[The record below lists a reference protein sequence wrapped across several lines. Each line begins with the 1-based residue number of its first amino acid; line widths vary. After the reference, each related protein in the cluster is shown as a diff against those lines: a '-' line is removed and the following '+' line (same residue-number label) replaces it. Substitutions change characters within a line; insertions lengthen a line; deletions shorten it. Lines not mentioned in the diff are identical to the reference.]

1 MFKRHRCRGGEDDDG
16 DDTAA
21 TTDETQPRVTK
32 MRRRPVRRKMPQP
45 PKKRLITVTEE
56 SIKAAA
62 AAGPRLRRGRPR
74 KAKTISSQD
83 NNVIVIQPL
92 TSAGGKADMT
102 PGTTVVTTAG
112 VTGNADRSLTMNVDA
127 NGLLQ
132 PKLNVTVNMR
142 EGVNTSEATR
152 LERDQLAEL
161 TADSGGG
168 YSGEM
173 VDNVVCSMAT
183 LQSLSLVPTGDSDA
197 KLVVG
202 GMLTADG
209 SRVVSMSDGTLGT
222 MPSSVTYV
230 SVPVTSMTDLGG
242 GNMGTTYVTADTCNP
257 TEHLASTVTDHRS
270 AYGSNARTV
279 LSESAIAMTGHS
291 DTDVTYVTAD
301 HNGVVHVAN
310 PSLLTHGQA
319 ADTVAYLT
327 ATATDHNMAAMVSM
341 SDAGQ
346 VDAPVTYVTLEQLA
360 QYQTAGDAMLD
371 GTDALLATSEDI
383 LKVTNA

>member
-16 DDTAA
+16 DDAAA

-74 KAKTISSQD
+74 KAKTIVSQD

-92 TSAGGKADMT
+92 TSAGGTAD
-102 PGTTVVTTAG
+102 TTVVTTAG

-132 PKLNVTVNMR
+132 PKLNVTVNLR
-142 EGVNTSEATR
+142 EGVNTSEAVR

-161 TADSGGG
+161 TADGGGG

-183 LQSLSLVPTGDSDA
+183 LQSLSLVPTGDSGA

-209 SRVVSMSDGTLGT
+209 SSVVSMSDGTLGT

-257 TEHLASTVTDHRS
+257 TEHLASTVADHS
-270 AYGSNARTV
+270 AAYGSNARTV
-279 LSESAIAMTGHS
+279 LSESAISVTGHC

-327 ATATDHNMAAMVSM
+327 ATAADQNMAAMVSM

-371 GTDALLATSEDI
+371 GRDALLATSEDI
-383 LKVTNA
+383 LKVTNT